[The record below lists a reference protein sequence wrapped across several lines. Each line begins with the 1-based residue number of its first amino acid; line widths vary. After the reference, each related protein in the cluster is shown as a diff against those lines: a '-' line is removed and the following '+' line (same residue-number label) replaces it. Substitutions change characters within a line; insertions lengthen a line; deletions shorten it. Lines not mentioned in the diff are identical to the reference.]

1 LLFARGPIVR
11 PAGVLPVRFRPPASD
26 EDGMRRRLRSRVG
39 AAGATALLTVAWLA
53 GPVGSAAGDSGGSLD
68 ARYVYGEPVE
78 YQLTFP
84 VGGTEAYYADDDL
97 IGFGACRDGCARR
110 HEGVDIL
117 SPKMTPVY
125 AASNGTVAWLGTFC
139 CSVFLQHD
147 DGWQTWYIHLNNDT
161 EGTDDGLGWGI
172 AEGIVPG
179 ARVTA
184 GQLIGWVGDS
194 GNAEDSV
201 PHLHFELHAPNG
213 VKVDPYPALVLAQTG
228 QTCTRQQPAPLE
240 AVLTEGAALRL
251 GSSGEAVLEM
261 QGFLMARGY
270 RAGRLDG
277 IFGTATEAAVRM
289 FQTKRGLEPDGV
301 VGAAT
306 RAAVAVVASLPAF
319 VSLTDLAGRIL
330 SSGLR
335 GKDVAELK
343 RWLRAA
349 GYDPGPRPYDGR
361 FDEATAAAV
370 RAFQEAQGLAP
381 DGMVGPLTR
390 LALLNALGI
399 VGPEVCR

>member
-1 LLFARGPIVR
+1 
-11 PAGVLPVRFRPPASD
+11 
-26 EDGMRRRLRSRVG
+26 MRLRSRVG
-39 AAGATALLTVAWLA
+39 AAGATALLTMAWLS
-53 GPVGSAAGDSGGSLD
+53 GPVGPAAGDSGGSRD
-68 ARYVYGEPVE
+68 ARYFYGEPVE
-78 YQLTFP
+78 YQLVFP
-84 VGGTEAYYADDDL
+84 VGGTDVYYADDDL
-97 IGFGACRDGCARR
+97 IGFGACRDGCTRR

-117 SPKMTPVY
+117 SAKMTPVY
-125 AASNGTVAWLGTFC
+125 AASDGTVAWLGTLC
-139 CSVFLQHD
+139 CSLFLQHD

-161 EGTDDGLGWGI
+161 EGTDDGLGWGY

-194 GNAEDSV
+194 GNAEDST
-201 PHLHFELHAPNG
+201 PHLHFELHAPDG
-213 VKVDPYPALVLAQTG
+213 VKVDPYPALLLAQTG
-228 QTCTRQQPAPLE
+228 QACTRQRPAPLE
-240 AVLTEGAALRL
+240 AVLTEGTTLRL
-251 GSSGEAVLEM
+251 GSSGEAVLEL

-277 IFGTATEAAVRM
+277 VFGTATETAVRL
-289 FQTKRGLEPDGV
+289 FQTKRGLEADGV

-306 RAAVAVVASLPAF
+306 RAAVAVLASLPAF
-319 VSLTDLAGRIL
+319 ASLTDLGGRIL
-330 SSGLR
+330 SPGLQ

-349 GYDPGPRPYDGR
+349 GYDPGPRPSDGR
-361 FDEATAAAV
+361 FDEVTAAAV
-370 RAFQEAQGLAP
+370 RAFQEAQGLDP

-390 LALLNALGI
+390 SALLSVLGI